1 MEKLFERTR
10 RGLDVDTR
18 TGRAALAKGQERL
31 AEVLAA
37 AERLLRDRGPDGF
50 TLRAVADEVGISL
63 GNLQYYF
70 PTRAELLEA
79 VFQTYVEAFRVE
91 VLALLSKYDDPR
103 DQLLGLVDY
112 WLGTEHD
119 PEQALFWHL
128 WAISAHDDNAKATLW
143 SVYGPFIERLAGLL
157 TRIHADLPKATA
169 LRRAAAITS
178 VVEGSGIFVG
188 FGRTPTAPLRTL
200 QREIREVVVSIIDRP
215 PT

>member
-1 MEKLFERTR
+1 VCPEGASKQD
-10 RGLDVDTR
+10 GDVENR

-37 AERLLRDRGPDGF
+37 AEHLLRDQGPEGF

-79 VFQTYVEAFRVE
+79 VFQTYVQAFRAE
-91 VLALLSKYDDPR
+91 IMALLPKFDDPR
-103 DQLLGLVDY
+103 DRLLALVDY
-112 WLGTEHD
+112 WLRTEHD
-119 PEQALFWHL
+119 AEQALFWHL
-128 WAISAHDDNAKATLW
+128 WAISAHDDSAKATLW
-143 SVYGPFIERLAGLL
+143 SVYGPFIDRLAGLL
-157 TRIHADLPKATA
+157 SAIHPDLTKPAA
-169 LRRAAAITS
+169 QRRAAAITS

-188 FGRTPTAPLRTL
+188 FGRTPSPPLKTL

-215 PT
+215 AT